1 MDSRAEYEPA
11 AIARAETI
19 LGRRSFETDR
29 RRLNAEDLL
38 REVNPAEREI
48 LQTLSPDRRERLRAG
63 AYLLRGTAISLA
75 RDSTL
80 RQRYLRAAAELFEN
94 LAGEAEEAGD
104 RRTTFQVLSQ
114 AAACWSLAGYQANA
128 VVMGSQIRK
137 RFPELNVDED
147 VNEVPGPLDFYAAM
161 TSMLVRDL
169 QGLSRLLDARKDFLD
184 DLEDFVLGAITEDS
198 DAIDLV
204 ELVVLGRLL
213 GGLAQALGFWR
224 AGYERGAAHAEA
236 LFEEAERLALQ
247 AEIPDVWL
255 TVNSAR
261 EIFSHSVRSSTWHTF
276 RKHVSAWGPLWGRY
290 VRSLAVQKQP
300 VVELWPSQV
309 LALEAGLLDSERAA
323 MVIRTP
329 TSSGKTRMAEA
340 AILDSVARDP
350 FNACCVYVVPFR
362 ALASEVEAGLGATL
376 GDLGIRVSSLFGGYE
391 SSDLEDFLLSSSD
404 VLIVTPEKLD
414 LVLRADP
421 AFKNRVKLFVVDEGQ
436 LLGDENARAVRL
448 EMLLGR
454 LRRAAP
460 TARMLFMSAV
470 VPNVE
475 QVAQWLDPDGDD
487 ALDQDWRPTRLLTGV
502 FRWAGDRGRIDYAG
516 QEEFFVPY
524 VLTREKRSLG
534 LTPVRRQPTKPQPW
548 PRTTAETAAELA
560 LHFQQIGPVVV
571 FAAQPRNC
579 RAVCSALEIGLR
591 LRSADNRT
599 HTVMP
604 DGVAAEID
612 ELVSLAARQL
622 GADHELIP
630 WLRLGI
636 AYHHARVPEP
646 LRVRIEDAFRSGALQ
661 IIVCTTTLSQGV
673 NLPVKTLIVSHT
685 LRNKDDPVSV
695 RDFWNIAGR
704 AGRANRETRG
714 QVILIESSTPRE
726 AQRQRSYL
734 DPANI
739 EPLQSQLL
747 ELLAWLVHKRC
758 PSIEIRKVEDV
769 AGMAV
774 DDEIDPDIDELLDQ
788 EQLVELEAQILAL
801 LCEEIVDGEDLE
813 KAELILGRS
822 LAGVQLIDLDAPIR
836 PFARF
841 LVARARR
848 AEEQVP
854 DLERRLLFY
863 RTGLSAA
870 SCIALDEAMA
880 EILNRYGE
888 NLWSTDNQRRL
899 RADLLAAAFSI
910 VETAPS
916 EGVTVEL
923 AVEIS
928 QDWMDYASMEELRA
942 RYGARHQGL
951 ADPTVLNLFVQD
963 TLVRNAPWALSAALS
978 MLEARLS
985 DELALPESF
994 RALPSLM
1001 KFGVD
1006 SPQAGYASTL
1016 AAEDR
1021 DTARRLA
1028 DLAVAAGVE
1037 EGFTAFMKWLS
1048 ELLVE
1053 DLRLALGDEPETD
1066 RLARRIARLS
1076 SSDLALKLLLG
1087 KGEVVAA
1094 VRGLDHGG
1102 RRSALSGLQ
1111 PEQVVRLMR
1120 EPDNPYDAN
1129 AILVLSADDAELGY
1143 VAREVAR
1150 GVAGRIDE
1158 DPHSV
1163 IAVVL
1168 EVDAEIPLLR
1178 LRLTLTSP
1186 GQGPHV
1192 D

>member
-11 AIARAETI
+11 AIRRAEAV
-19 LGRRSFETDR
+19 LGRRSFGTDR

-48 LQTLSPDRRERLRAG
+48 LQTLSPDRRERLRA
-63 AYLLRGTAISLA
+63 AAFLLRGTAISLDLGSA
-75 RDSTL
+75 P

-94 LAGEAEEAGD
+94 LAGEAEETGD

-114 AAACWSLAGYQANA
+114 AAACWSLAGFQANA
-128 VVMGSQIRK
+128 VVMGSKIRK
-137 RFPELNVDED
+137 RFPELDPGED
-147 VNEVPGPLDFYAAM
+147 LSPAPESLDFYTAM
-161 TSMLVRDL
+161 ASVLQRDL
-169 QGLSRLLDARKDFLD
+169 QGLGRLLDARTDFLD
-184 DLEDFVLGAITEDS
+184 DLEEYVVGTVNGDSGA
-198 DAIDLV
+198 ADLV
-204 ELVVLGRLL
+204 EFVVLGRLL
-213 GGLAQALGFWR
+213 DGLAEALAFWQAGR
-224 AGYERGAAHAEA
+224 ERGAARAEA
-236 LFEEAERLALQ
+236 MFEEAERLALH
-247 AEIPDVWL
+247 AELPDVWL
-255 TVNSAR
+255 VVNSIR
-261 EIFSHSVRSSTWHTF
+261 EIFAQSVRSSTWHTF
-276 RKHVSAWGPLWGRY
+276 RKYVSAWGPLWHRY

-309 LALEAGLLDSERAA
+309 LALEAGLLDPERSA

-340 AILDSVARDP
+340 AILDTVARDP
-350 FNACCVYVVPFR
+350 LDACCVYVVPFR
-362 ALASEVEAGLGATL
+362 ALATEVEAGLGATL

-414 LVLRADP
+414 LALRAEP
-421 AFKNRVKLFVVDEGQ
+421 GFKDRVKLFVVDEGQ
-436 LLGDENARAVRL
+436 LLGDENARAIRL
-448 EMLLGR
+448 EILLSR

-460 TARMLFMSAV
+460 TARVLFMSAV

-475 QVAQWLDPDGDD
+475 QVARWLDPDGQPPV
-487 ALDQDWRPTRLLTGV
+487 DQDWRPTRLLTGV
-502 FRWAGDRGRIDYAG
+502 FRWAGDRGRIDYQG

-524 VLTREKRSLG
+524 VLTRQKRSLG
-534 LTPVRRQPTKPQPW
+534 LTPVRRQPTKPRPW
-548 PRTTAETAAELA
+548 PESTAETAAELA

-579 RAVCSALEIGLR
+579 RAVCSALETGLR
-591 LRSADNRT
+591 QRGPEGDPPTLVPSWF
-599 HTVMP
+599 V
-604 DGVAAEID
+604 AEID

-685 LRNKDDPVSV
+685 LRGKDDPVSV

-714 QVILIESSTPRE
+714 QVILIESSTSRE

-739 EPLQSQLL
+739 EPLQSRLL
-747 ELLAWLVHKRC
+747 ELFAWLVRERC
-758 PSIEIRKVEDV
+758 PSIEIRNVEDV
-769 AGMAV
+769 TAMTV
-774 DDEIDPDIDELLDQ
+774 ENEIDPDIEELLDQ
-788 EQLVELEAQILAL
+788 EELVELEAQILAL
-801 LCEEIVDGEDLE
+801 CEEIVDGENLD
-813 KAELILGRS
+813 KAEQILGAS
-822 LAGVQLIDLDAPIR
+822 LAGVQLSDLGAPIR

-841 LVARARR
+841 VVARARR
-848 AEEQVP
+848 AEDQVP
-854 DLERRLLFY
+854 DLERRLLYY

-870 SCIALDEAMA
+870 SCIALDEAVGA
-880 EILNRYGE
+880 IVNRYGDG
-888 NLWSTDNQRRL
+888 LWNDDNQRGL
-899 RADLLAAAFSI
+899 RADLLTAAFSI

-916 EGVTVEL
+916 EGVSVDL

-928 QDWMDYASMEELRA
+928 QDWMGYASMEELRA
-942 RYGARHQGL
+942 RYGARHEDL
-951 ADPTVLNLFVQD
+951 ADPTILNLFVQE
-963 TLVRNAPWALSAALS
+963 TLVRSAPWSLSAALS
-978 MLEARLS
+978 ILETHLS
-985 DELALPESF
+985 DELAPPDFF

-1006 SPQAGYASTL
+1006 SPQAAYASTL

-1021 DTARRLA
+1021 DTARKLA
-1028 DLAVAAGVE
+1028 DLAIGDEVEAG
-1037 EGFTAFMKWLS
+1037 FAAFMKWLS

-1053 DLRLALGDEPETD
+1053 DLRLALGDEPDTD

-1076 SSDLALKLLLG
+1076 TSDLALQLLLG
-1087 KGEVVAA
+1087 KADVVAA
-1094 VRGLDHGG
+1094 VRGLEYGD
-1102 RRSALSGLQ
+1102 RRVVLSDLE
-1111 PEQVVRLMR
+1111 PEQAVRLVR
-1120 EPDNPYDAN
+1120 EPDNPYDTN
-1129 AILVLSADDAELGY
+1129 AILVLNADDADLGY
-1143 VAREVAR
+1143 LAREVAR
-1150 GVAGRIDE
+1150 GIAGRLDE
-1158 DPHSV
+1158 DPQSV
-1163 IAVVL
+1163 DAKVL
-1168 EVDAEIPLLR
+1168 EADTNIPLLR
-1178 LRLTLTSP
+1178 LKLTLT
-1186 GQGPHV
+1186 
-1192 D
+1192 